1 MSHHDTK
8 YADLKTNLSAI
19 GKMVFVDFYYEFKDF
34 SISEEELADLIHKNN
49 PRSVSNQQ
57 RFRIPRARHIFEQ
70 NQQLDALKLII
81 NSKRI
86 PQESRDKAAYILHQ
100 EEHLELTNLD
110 AIDERRFIVELN
122 DQSLYSNELS
132 FEYNNIPEESKKKVT
147 GNLVRYVRSKRVAN
161 NALNLAKH
169 KCEVNESHYLFK
181 RKNCDIWYTEPH
193 HLVPLSAADDFP
205 GINLDREQNIVSLC
219 SNCHN
224 LLHYGAEAE
233 SILRLLFE
241 KRKELLR
248 LIGIDISFEQLMS
261 YYK

>member
-1 MSHHDTK
+1 MSHNDTK
-8 YADLKTNLSAI
+8 YTDLKTNLSAV
-19 GKMVFVDFYYEFKDF
+19 GKMVFIDFYYEFKDL
-34 SISEEELADLIHKNN
+34 SISEEKLADLIHKNN
-49 PRSVSNQQ
+49 PRSISNQQ
-57 RFRIPRARHIFEQ
+57 SFRIPRARHIFEQ

-86 PQESRDKAAYILHQ
+86 PQESRDKAACILRQ

-110 AIDERRFIVELN
+110 LIDERKFIAELN
-122 DQSLYSNELS
+122 NKGLRSDELT
-132 FEYNNIPEESKKKVT
+132 FEYNNTPEISKTKST

-169 KCEVNESHYLFK
+169 LCEVDESHYLFK
-181 RKNCDIWYTEPH
+181 RKNCDIYYTEPH
-193 HLVPLSAADDFP
+193 HLAPLSAADDFP
-205 GINLDREQNIVSLC
+205 GVNLDREQNIVSLC

-233 SILRLLFE
+233 SVLRQLFE

-248 LIGIDISFEQLMS
+248 LIGIDISFEKLMS
-261 YYK
+261 YY